1 MLRIHGHVTFSQS
14 CLKTP
19 SASIPIMPLR
29 ILSFFNENI
38 TWRVAKTPDGYY
50 HRQLS
55 GTPEW
60 LPGLP
65 SGVPLEMVKSTF
77 QQFPST
83 DDSLQPSHLSFKLT
97 YRVGHSNVECFIF
110 ASPEGD
116 PFLVKIPPAT
126 FAALQEAF
134 PSIAIPRMRIA
145 RLAAQQAIHLDLPSV
160 ELLTGTPLF
169 ETVQS
174 QLSESLPQHTKS

>member
-1 MLRIHGHVTFSQS
+1 
-14 CLKTP
+14 
-19 SASIPIMPLR
+19 
-29 ILSFFNENI
+29 
-38 TWRVAKTPDGYY
+38 
-50 HRQLS
+50 
-55 GTPEW
+55 
-60 LPGLP
+60 
-65 SGVPLEMVKSTF
+65 MVKSTF